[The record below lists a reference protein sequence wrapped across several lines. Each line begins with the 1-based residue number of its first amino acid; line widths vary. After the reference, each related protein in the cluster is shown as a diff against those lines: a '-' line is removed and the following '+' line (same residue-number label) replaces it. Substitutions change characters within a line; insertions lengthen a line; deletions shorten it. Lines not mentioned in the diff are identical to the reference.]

1 MTTQQDSSP
10 EFEAEQDKRREE
22 HLAGLEVKA
31 EDVPDVTDPE
41 QWRDA
46 PKVGGGA

>member
-1 MTTQQDSSP
+1 MTQQDSSP
-10 EFEAEQDKRREE
+10 EFEAEQDERRQE
-22 HLAGLEVKA
+22 HLESLEVQT
-31 EDVPDVTDPE
+31 EDVPDMTDPE

>member
-1 MTTQQDSSP
+1 MTEPSSP
-10 EFEAEQDKRREE
+10 EFEAEQDRRREE
-22 HLAGLEVKA
+22 HLAELDTDTEN
-31 EDVPDVTDPE
+31 VPDMTDPE